1 MGTIDCSQFLNEMDS
16 WMEGEPSANA
26 EAHLRTCSDCR
37 GLVEDVIA
45 IHQTAPSLGIDDRP
59 ADRLWLSLR
68 AQLEAEGIIH
78 APRTG
83 WTSTVKHWLDGAFN
97 TVPRPAFAGAYLVAL
112 VALGIAMGGPT
123 QKRVDE
129 NRWFNGTEVST
140 QPLSAQLDSAER
152 DTLSEMSSS
161 NPVIAASLQKNLA
174 IVDNYI
180 ALCEKSVQ
188 EEPENEIARDYLY
201 DAYQQK
207 ANLLAQMTDHGDET
221 R

>member
-16 WMEGEPSANA
+16 WTEGEPPASA
-26 EAHLRTCSDCR
+26 EAHIRACPNCR
-37 GLVEDVIA
+37 GIVEDLNSIRG
-45 IHQTAPSLGIDDRP
+45 TAPSLRIDDSP
-59 ADRLWLSLR
+59 PDRLWLSLR
-68 AQLEAEGIIH
+68 AQLEAESIIH

-83 WTSTVKHWLDGAFN
+83 WTSTVRHWLDGVFN
-97 TVPRPAFAGAYLVAL
+97 VVPRPALAGAYLAAL
-112 VALGIAMGGPT
+112 VALGIALGGPI
-123 QKRVDE
+123 QKRMDE
-129 NRWFNGTEVST
+129 NRWFNGTELST
-140 QPLSAQLDSAER
+140 QPLSAQLNTDER
-152 DTLSEMSSS
+152 DTLSEISSS
-161 NPVIAASLQKNLA
+161 NPMIAASLQKNLA

-180 ALCEKSVQ
+180 ALCEKSVR